1 MVLLQELDVE
11 SEEEGTLVHITDNQT
26 PRLRGVEAEGGGAF
40 RGEAKGGRERM
51 SEVKI

>member
-26 PRLRGVEAEGGGAF
+26 PRLRGVEAEGGGRIQ
-40 RGEAKGGRERM
+40 RGSKRRTRED
-51 SEVKI
+51 E